1 MRLEGTLDAFS
12 LPDIFQLL
20 SYTKKTGT
28 LHLRREG
35 QHGVVHLRDGAVTG
49 GRGDATRQALGRR
62 LVGAGLV
69 DDAALADAVER
80 VMDEPSLGLARLL
93 VDTGLVPAESVL
105 PLAIEQASD
114 AVFELLRW
122 PDGEFAFVID
132 EGDPDD
138 VGASLPVEEV
148 VAEGNRRMAAWNELA
163 ERIPSLEAVVT
174 VLPVPTEDPVVTRDE
189 WTLLA
194 LVNGARSVS
203 DLVALAGKGEFVVVS
218 ALAALAER
226 GLVTVDAYRATH
238 DPHVQRLQV
247 LAALEGRPLPVAA
260 EPPAVPQARVPEPT
274 PAPPA
279 PAAPAAPVQE
289 RRPVIPERP
298 EPFTPSRRPEHAEP
312 VAPAFSRFSSTP
324 AAPVSPAPSAPSSP
338 APVTATQ
345 GAHALAA
352 DPAPS
357 SYIDRDPA
365 VNKSLL
371 LRLIAGV
378 RGL

>member
-1 MRLEGTLDAFS
+1 LRLEGTLDAFS

-28 LHLRREG
+28 LHLRRDG

-49 GRGDATRQALGRR
+49 GRGDVTRQALGRR

-69 DDAALADAVER
+69 DDDALADAAER

-93 VDTGLVPAESVL
+93 VDAGRLPADIVL
-105 PLAIEQASD
+105 PLAVEQASD

-122 PDGEFAFVID
+122 PDGEFAFVMD
-132 EGDPDD
+132 EQDPDD

-148 VAEGNRRMAAWNELA
+148 VAEGTRRMAAWSELA
-163 ERIPSLEAVVT
+163 DRIPSVDAVVS
-174 VLPVPTEDPVVTRDE
+174 VLPAPDADPVVTRDE
-189 WTLLA
+189 WALLA
-194 LVNGARSVS
+194 LVNGARTVS

-218 ALAALAER
+218 ALAALADR
-226 GLVTVDAYRATH
+226 GLVAVGAEHVTH
-238 DPHVQRLQV
+238 DPQAQRLQV
-247 LAALEGRPLPVAA
+247 LSALEGRPVPAA
-260 EPPAVPQARVPEPT
+260 APEVPAVPQAREPERAGS
-274 PAPPA
+274 PAPVA
-279 PAAPAAPVQE
+279 QE
-289 RRPVIPERP
+289 RRQVIPERP

-312 VAPAFSRFSSTP
+312 PAPAFSRYAAAQPTASAAP
-324 AAPVSPAPSAPSSP
+324 AAPASS

-345 GAHALAA
+345 GAHALAT
-352 DPAPS
+352 DPVAS